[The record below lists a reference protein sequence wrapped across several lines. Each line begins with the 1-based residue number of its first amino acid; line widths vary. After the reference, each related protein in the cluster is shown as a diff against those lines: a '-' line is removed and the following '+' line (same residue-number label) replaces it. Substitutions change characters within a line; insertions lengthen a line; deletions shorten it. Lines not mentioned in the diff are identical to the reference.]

1 MARSKKEPI
10 VYGPYDRGPI
20 AEKLKAFAIES
31 AEKAYASGERY
42 HAGSA
47 TTYPRKHFG
56 ELERRF
62 GVRNAIELQYFMDVY
77 DYALATLG
85 QMKRSRGRV
94 VVALQEPVVPREILM
109 QDRKSARSNP
119 ASTMH
124 DFGDGNGPVP
134 AHQHWNPDGSL
145 GGWVADTAFVGK
157 KAFVGPEAQVFG
169 SADVVGRARIED
181 RAQVYDEAKVKDRAR
196 VSGNAKVFGNASVF
210 DSAILDSNVQV
221 YEWAWVFEHA
231 WLTYETKVFGQA
243 RVGQYAEL
251 RGGMVYGR
259 AHIFGRAQLE
269 DEPQVYG
276 NAMVYDNARIAGQAQ
291 IYDRAKVYYHAQVY
305 DQAHVFGDARVHGFA
320 EVGYDERV
328 SGGSVY
334 LEEPM

>member
-42 HAGSA
+42 HAGNA

-85 QMKRSRGRV
+85 QMKRSRGRA
-94 VVALQEPVVPREILM
+94 VVAFQEPVVPRDLLL

-157 KAFVGPEAQVFG
+157 KAFVAPEAQVFG
-169 SADVVGRARIED
+169 SADVVDHARIED
-181 RAQVYDEAKVKDRAR
+181 QAQVYDEAKVKGHAWIT
-196 VSGNAKVFGNASVF
+196 GNAKVFGNAKV
-210 DSAILDSNVQV
+210 LDRARLHSNVHV
-221 YEWAWVFEHA
+221 YGWALVYGRA
-231 WLTYETKVFGQA
+231 WLTYDTKVFENAKVEGHAQ
-243 RVGQYAEL
+243 L
-251 RGGMVYGR
+251 LGGMVYGR
-259 AHIFGRAQLE
+259 AWIFGHAELE
-269 DEPQVYG
+269 NEPQVYG
-276 NAMVYDNARIAGQAQ
+276 GAMVYGNARIAGQAHV
-291 IYDRAKVYYHAQVY
+291 YDRARVYDHAQVY
-305 DQAHVFGDARVHGFA
+305 DQARVFGDAQVYGFA

-328 SGGSVY
+328 SGGVVY